1 MKVQRICHVAPLG
14 KPENMSSSARRHR
27 HHLKTLLPYVR
38 PYKRGIAAGLVLV
51 VVANLFQVAGPFLI
65 GGAIDELRAPAPV
78 WNHVLEYAGLIVGA
92 ALLMGVARYA
102 MRELLNGISRR
113 IEADIRLDF
122 FDHLLRLD
130 ATFFSQTRTG
140 DLMSRAVNDVSN
152 VRMAIGPAVMYL
164 VNTTAFSVFSLIVM
178 VQINLPLTLVALIP
192 MLLLGPLTLHFGRIL
207 HDGYERIQDQLG
219 VLTTMVQEN
228 LSGVRIVRAYVQEE
242 AQASDFDTLNRD
254 YMQRNMD
261 LAKVE
266 AVFNPLLTLLAT
278 FGLLLVLYV
287 GGRQAIEGRITY
299 GDFVAFMAYVGML
312 TWPMIA
318 IGWVTNLF
326 QRGAASF
333 GRIQAIMRAEPEVK
347 PPALPAPLD
356 QVRGSIEFRNV
367 SFRYPGT
374 NRDVLNHVTF
384 TIDAGQTAAIVGP
397 TGAGKSTMVAL
408 LTRRYDPTT
417 GDIRIDDVAIED
429 IALPQLRAAIGV
441 VPQDA
446 FVFSETIADNIAL
459 GLPVGLAPESE
470 RHRTEIIEKAAAIAK
485 LDGAVAEFPMGYQTR
500 LGERGVN
507 LSGGQRQ
514 RTTLA
519 RALARDPRII
529 VLDDALSAVDT
540 HTETGILESLRVVF
554 RDRTALIISH
564 RVTAV
569 MNSDVILVLDG
580 GRIVER
586 GTHAELVEKRGLY
599 ASLLRR
605 QLLEEGLEE
614 RTVLSGDAVNL

>member
-1 MKVQRICHVAPLG
+1 M
-14 KPENMSSSARRHR
+14 
-27 HHLKTLLPYVR
+27 
-38 PYKRGIAAGLVLV
+38 
-51 VVANLFQVAGPFLI
+51 
-65 GGAIDELRAPAPV
+65 AIDELRDPAAA
-78 WNHVLEYAGLIVGA
+78 WDHVLEYAGLIVAA
-92 ALLMGVARYA
+92 ALLMGTARYA
-102 MRELLNGISRR
+102 MRQLLNGISRR

-122 FDHLLRLD
+122 FEHLLSLD

-140 DLMSRAVNDVSN
+140 DLMSRAVNDIGN

-164 VNTTAFSVFSLIVM
+164 VNTAAFSVFSLIVM
-178 VQINLPLTLVALIP
+178 VQINVPLTLVALIP
-192 MLLLGPLTLHFGRIL
+192 MLLLGPLTLYFGRIL

-242 AQASDFDTLNRD
+242 AQQLDFETLNRG
-254 YMQRNMD
+254 YMERNMD
-261 LAKVE
+261 LARIE

-287 GGRQAIEGRITY
+287 GGREAIAGRISY

-333 GRIQAIMRAEPEVK
+333 GRIQAIMHAAPEVK
-347 PPALPAPLD
+347 PPAVPAPLD
-356 QVRGSIEFRNV
+356 QIRGRIEFRNV
-367 SFRYPGT
+367 SFRYPGA

-384 TIDAGQTAAIVGP
+384 TIEAGQTAAIVGP
-397 TGAGKSTMVAL
+397 TGAGKSTVVAL
-408 LTRRYDPTT
+408 LTRRYDRTS

-429 IALPQLRAAIGV
+429 IAFPQLRAAIGV

-459 GLPVGLAPESE
+459 GLPLGPMPKSDSA
-470 RHRTEIIEKAAAIAK
+470 RTEVIETAAAIAK
-485 LDGAVAEFPMGYQTR
+485 LDEAVAEFPMGYQTR

-540 HTETGILESLRVVF
+540 HTETGILQALRVVF
-554 RDRTALIISH
+554 RERTALIISH

-569 MNSDVILVLDG
+569 MNADVILVLDR

-586 GTHAELVEKRGLY
+586 GTHAELVEKQGLY

-614 RTVLSGDAVNL
+614 RDALSRDAVNL

>member
-1 MKVQRICHVAPLG
+1 M
-14 KPENMSSSARRHR
+14 
-27 HHLKTLLPYVR
+27 
-38 PYKRGIAAGLVLV
+38 
-51 VVANLFQVAGPFLI
+51 VVANLFQVAGPLLI
-65 GGAIDELRAPAPV
+65 GLAIDELRDPAPI
-78 WNHVLEYAGLIVGA
+78 WNQVLEYAGLIVAA
-92 ALLMGVARYA
+92 ALLMGAARYA

-113 IEADIRLDF
+113 IETDIRLDF
-122 FDHLLRLD
+122 FEHLLRLD

-140 DLMSRAVNDVSN
+140 DLMSRAVNDIGN

-178 VQINLPLTLVALIP
+178 VQINVPLTLVALIP
-192 MLLLGPLTLHFGRIL
+192 MLLLGPLTLYFGRIL

-242 AQASDFDTLNRD
+242 AQQADFDTLNRG
-254 YMQRNMD
+254 YMERNMD
-261 LAKVE
+261 LAKIE

-287 GGRQAIEGRITY
+287 GGREAIAGRITY

-333 GRIQAIMRAEPEVK
+333 GRILAIMRAEPEVK
-347 PPALPAPLD
+347 PPALPAQLD
-356 QVRGSIEFRNV
+356 HVRGNIEFRNV
-367 SFRYPGT
+367 SFRYPGA

-384 TIDAGQTAAIVGP
+384 AIEAGQTAAIVGP
-397 TGAGKSTMVAL
+397 TGAGKSTLVAL
-408 LTRRYDPTT
+408 LTRRYDQTT
-417 GDIRIDDVAIED
+417 GEIRIDDVAIED
-429 IALPQLRAAIGV
+429 ISFPQLRAAIGV

-459 GLPVGLAPESE
+459 GLPLSRTPESDSARAE
-470 RHRTEIIEKAAAIAK
+470 VIEKAATIAK
-485 LDGAVAEFPMGYQTR
+485 LDEAVAEFPMGYQTR

-540 HTETGILESLRVVF
+540 HTETGILQALRVVF
-554 RDRTALIISH
+554 RERTALIISH

-569 MNSDVILVLDG
+569 MNADVILVLDR

-586 GTHAELVEKRGLY
+586 GTHAELVEKGGLY

-605 QLLEEGLEE
+605 QLLEEGLDE
-614 RTVLSGDAVNL
+614 RAALSRDAVNL

>member
-1 MKVQRICHVAPLG
+1 
-14 KPENMSSSARRHR
+14 
-27 HHLKTLLPYVR
+27 
-38 PYKRGIAAGLVLV
+38 V
-51 VVANLFQVAGPFLI
+51 VVANLFQVAGPLLI
-65 GGAIDELRAPAPV
+65 GLAIDELRDPVPV
-78 WNHVLEYAGLIVGA
+78 WNHVQRYAALIVAA
-92 ALLMGVARYA
+92 ALLMGAARYA

-113 IEADIRLDF
+113 IETDIRLDF

-140 DLMSRAVNDVSN
+140 DLMSRAVNDIGN

-178 VQINLPLTLVALIP
+178 VQINVPLTLVALIP
-192 MLLLGPLTLHFGRIL
+192 MLLLGPLTLYFGRIL
-207 HDGYERIQDQLG
+207 HDGYERIQEQLG

-228 LSGVRIVRAYVQEE
+228 LSGVRIVRAYVQEK
-242 AQASDFDTLNRD
+242 AQQNDFDILNRG
-254 YMQRNMD
+254 YMERNMD
-261 LAKVE
+261 LARIE

-287 GGRQAIEGRITY
+287 GGREAIAGRITY

-333 GRIQAIMRAEPEVK
+333 GRIQAIMRAEPVVK
-347 PPALPAPLD
+347 PPAIPARLD

-374 NRDVLNHVTF
+374 ERDVLNYVTF
-384 TIDAGQTAAIVGP
+384 TIEAGQTAAIVGP
-397 TGAGKSTMVAL
+397 TGAGKSTLVAL
-408 LTRRYDPTT
+408 LTRRYDRTT
-417 GDIRIDDVAIED
+417 GEIRIDDVAIED
-429 IALPQLRAAIGV
+429 IALPQLRDAIGV

-459 GLPVGLAPESE
+459 GLPLGQTPESDSGRAE
-470 RHRTEIIEKAAAIAK
+470 VIEKVAAIAK
-485 LDGAVAEFPMGYQTR
+485 LDEAVAEFPMGYQTR

-540 HTETGILESLRVVF
+540 HTETGILQALRVVF
-554 RDRTALIISH
+554 RERTALIISH

-569 MNSDVILVLDG
+569 MNADVILVLDR

-614 RTVLSGDAVNL
+614 QTALSREAVNL

>member
-1 MKVQRICHVAPLG
+1 MLPPLG
-14 KPENMSSSARRHR
+14 KPENMSSNAPRQR
-27 HHLKTLLPYVR
+27 HHLKTLLPYIR

-65 GGAIDELRAPAPV
+65 GLAIDELRDPAPV
-78 WNHVLEYAGLIVGA
+78 WNQVIEYAGLIVAA
-92 ALLMGVARYA
+92 ALLMGTARYA

-122 FDHLLRLD
+122 FNHLLGLD

-140 DLMSRAVNDVSN
+140 DLMSRAVNDIGN

-164 VNTTAFSVFSLIVM
+164 VNTAAFSVFSLIVM
-178 VQINLPLTLVALIP
+178 VQINVPLTLVALIP
-192 MLLLGPLTLHFGRIL
+192 MLLLGPLTLYFGRIL

-242 AQASDFDTLNRD
+242 AQQADFETLNRG
-254 YMQRNMD
+254 YMERNMD
-261 LAKVE
+261 LAKIE

-287 GGRQAIEGRITY
+287 GGREAIAGRITY

-333 GRIQAIMRAEPEVK
+333 GRIQAIMRAEPDVK
-347 PPALPAPLD
+347 PPRLPTRLE
-356 QVRGSIEFRNV
+356 QVRGRIEFRNV
-367 SFRYPGT
+367 SFRYPGA

-384 TIDAGQTAAIVGP
+384 TIEAGQTAAIVGP
-397 TGAGKSTMVAL
+397 TGAGKSTVVAL
-408 LTRRYDPTT
+408 LTRRYDRTT
-417 GDIRIDDVAIED
+417 GDIRVDDVAIEN
-429 IALPQLRAAIGV
+429 IAFPQLRAAVGV

-459 GLPVGLAPESE
+459 GLPLGQTPESDSA
-470 RHRTEIIEKAAAIAK
+470 RTEVIERAAAIAK
-485 LDGAVAEFPMGYQTR
+485 LDEAVAEFPMGYQTR

-519 RALARDPRII
+519 RALARDPRIL

-540 HTETGILESLRVVF
+540 HTETGILQSLRVVF
-554 RDRTALIISH
+554 RERTALIISH

-569 MNSDVILVLDG
+569 MNADVILVLDR

-586 GTHAELVEKRGLY
+586 GTHAELVDKRGLY

-614 RTVLSGDAVNL
+614 RTVLSRDAVNL